1 MSLETVKK
9 DRKSYLYWA
18 ITLALAG
25 VLLVLALRSVDWKQ
39 TVAVL
44 LEGRLDFLLLACLIL
59 NGSYFARSL
68 RWRVLLS
75 ATQQIAP
82 LNVYG
87 ATMVGYLGNDFLPA
101 RAGELMRT
109 VLLGR
114 RTGLSQSFILG
125 TIVTERIIDTL
136 AVLVLGGVA
145 ILSLPVLSQMMPVE
159 LSNAIRVTGLVA
171 IPVVLVLL
179 LTGQAQSLFQR
190 VLPRLPL
197 SEDLSFRIVGVLENF
212 GRGLQ
217 SFRHPSRAL
226 NLTALTLAIWLMDAS
241 AAVVVA
247 QSLSLNLTIM
257 EALFLM
263 TALALS
269 SALPSTPGYLGV
281 YQFVAVNLL
290 PLFGLSP
297 SDALAHLIAFQA
309 SAYVVVTIWGLWG
322 MWRLSTPTPPDTKPD
337 GVD

>member
-1 MSLETVKK
+1 MSTETIKK

-25 VLLVLALRSVDWKQ
+25 VLLVLALRRVDWKE
-39 TVAVL
+39 TLAVL
-44 LEGRLDFLLLACLIL
+44 TGGRLDLLLLACLIL

-82 LNVYG
+82 LKVYG

-114 RTGLSQSFILG
+114 HTGLSQSFILG
-125 TIVTERIIDTL
+125 TIVTERIIDTV
-136 AVLVLGGVA
+136 AVLGLGSGA
-145 ILSLPVLSQMMPVE
+145 ILALPVLNQMLPAE
-159 LSNAIRVTGLVA
+159 LSNAIRVTGLIA
-171 IPVVLVLL
+171 IPMIIALL
-179 LTGQAQSLFQR
+179 LTGQAQSLFR
-190 VLPRLPL
+190 RGLSRLPL
-197 SEDLSFRIVGVLENF
+197 SEGLYLRIVDALENF

-217 SFRHPSRAL
+217 SFRHPRRAL
-226 NLTALTLAIWLMDAS
+226 NLTALTLIIWLMDAG

-247 QSLSLNLTIM
+247 QSLSLSLTIM

-281 YQFVAVNLL
+281 YQFVAVTLL

-309 SAYVVVTIWGLWG
+309 AAYVVVTVWGLWG
-322 MWRLSTPTPPDTKPD
+322 MWRLSTPASPATKPD
-337 GVD
+337 DIV

>member
-1 MSLETVKK
+1 MQKK
-9 DRKSYLYWA
+9 QKSYIYWA
-18 ITLALAG
+18 GTLALAG
-25 VLLVLALRSVDWKQ
+25 VLLLLALRTVDWQ
-39 TVAVL
+39 ETLAVL
-44 LEGRLDFLLLACLIL
+44 TGGRLDLLLLACLIL

-75 ATQQIAP
+75 AAQQISP

-114 RTGLSQSFILG
+114 HTGLSQSFILG
-125 TIVTERIIDTL
+125 TIVTERIIDTV
-136 AVLVLGGVA
+136 AVLGLGSGA
-145 ILSLPVLSQMMPVE
+145 ILALPVLNQMLPAE
-159 LSNAIRVTGLVA
+159 LSNAIRVTGLIA
-171 IPVVLVLL
+171 IPMIIALL
-179 LTGQAQSLFQR
+179 LTGQAQSLFRR

-197 SEDLSFRIVGVLENF
+197 SEGLRLRIVDVLENF

-217 SFRHPSRAL
+217 SFLHPSRAL
-226 NLTALTLAIWLMDAS
+226 NLTALTLIIWLMDAG

-247 QSLSLNLTIM
+247 QSLSLSLTII

-281 YQFVAVNLL
+281 YQFVAVTLL

-322 MWRLSTPTPPDTKPD
+322 MWRLSTPVETKP
-337 GVD
+337 GGTN

>member
-1 MSLETVKK
+1 MSTETVKK

-136 AVLVLGGVA
+136 AVLVLGSIA
-145 ILSLPVLSQMMPVE
+145 ILSLPMLSQMMPAE

-197 SEDLSFRIVGVLENF
+197 SEGLSLRIAGTLENF

-217 SFRHPSRAL
+217 SFRHPSRAI
-226 NLTALTLAIWLMDAS
+226 NLTVLTLAIWLMDAS

-309 SAYVVVTIWGLWG
+309 SAYIVVTIWGLWG
-322 MWRLSTPTPPDTKPD
+322 MWRLSAPTPDTKPD
-337 GVD
+337 DIV

>member
-1 MSLETVKK
+1 MNPEPIKK
-9 DRKSYLYWA
+9 DRKPYLYWA
-18 ITLALAG
+18 ITLVLTG

-39 TVAVL
+39 TLAVL
-44 LEGRLDFLLLACLIL
+44 LEGRLDLLLVACLIL
-59 NGSYFARSL
+59 NGSYLARGL

-75 ATQQIAP
+75 ATQKIAP
-82 LNVYG
+82 LTVYE

-125 TIVTERIIDTL
+125 TIVTERVTDTL
-136 AVLVLGGVA
+136 AVLVLGSVA
-145 ILSLPVLSQMMPVE
+145 ILFLPVLSQMMPAE

-171 IPVVLVLL
+171 IPVVLALL

-197 SEDLSFRIVGVLENF
+197 SEGLTLRLVGALENF

-217 SFRHPSRAL
+217 SFRHPGRAL
-226 NLTALTLAIWLMDAS
+226 NLTALTLAIWLLDAS

-247 QSLSLNLTIM
+247 QSLSLSVTLM
-257 EALFLM
+257 EALFFM
-263 TALALS
+263 TALALT
-269 SALPSTPGYLGV
+269 SALPSTPGYLGI

-290 PLFGLSP
+290 PLFGISP
-297 SDALAHLIAFQA
+297 SHALAYLIAFQA

-322 MWRLSTPTPPDTKPD
+322 LCRLSVPAPPDTKTND
-337 GVD
+337 VV